1 MSKTLFSYVFKNLI
15 VVFLLASGVIAGIM
29 SFGGLLRPLTEQGL
43 DLGQVGQMLA
53 YAMPAM
59 TTYSYPVAALF
70 ATTIVYGRLAA
81 DNEVTAIRAAGISL
95 GPLGLGMPALV
106 MGLICAFLSL
116 ISLSFIVPAATL
128 RVEKT
133 VVSNIGQYV
142 VNRIEQQHQV
152 RLQQPGGQSPLTVYA
167 RSAYLDDPDPENP
180 NEQVVVLSDVSIVTY
195 VTEPGEK
202 RLQVPDEFYIAK
214 EARAYIRQP
223 DDEEGDEKPVLF
235 RATLT
240 QGMKFPRSVIG
251 RSEGAIAGGVGAQAF
266 GPFELRSPLRE
277 NTKFMAYPRL
287 KQLLEHPE
295 KSRRLTETLRG
306 FIRTDQQRK
315 FLTDLRNELNFGAR
329 GIVQLKALNGDRY
342 TLQLGSL
349 ASVIEKDR
357 LVLSSSPDGPGE
369 SVRLIQNRVS
379 APSIESSA
387 REARIRVFA
396 DPDEDRIAL
405 TIELLDAI
413 VRGPDYEN
421 PRSTFERSFNI
432 AMPESLKE
440 IESRPATYYLQEGR
454 DILPEQRATLLKN
467 WKKQNNSVI
476 SEMFSRVSFAMSCLV
491 LTMVGYGLGVMF
503 KSGNYLTAFAVSV
516 VPALL
521 SIVLIVTGQHI
532 CENIPANMGKDFK
545 DPLQLG
551 LVVIWSGNAIVLV
564 IAVALLVKLRRT

>member
-1 MSKTLFSYVFKNLI
+1 MSKTLFIYIFRNLV

-43 DLGQVGQMLA
+43 DLSQVGQMLA

-81 DNEVTAIRAAGISL
+81 DNEITAVRAAGISL
-95 GPLGLGMPALV
+95 GPLGLGKPALV
-106 MGLICAFLSL
+106 MGLICALLSL
-116 ISLSFIVPAATL
+116 VSLSFIVPAATL

-152 RLQQPGGQSPLTVYA
+152 RLLQPGGHSPLTVYA
-167 RSAYLDDPDPENP
+167 RSAYLDQPDPQSP
-180 NEQVVVLSDVSIVTY
+180 NEQVVVLNDVSIVTY

-235 RATLT
+235 RATLY
-240 QGMKFPRSVIG
+240 QGMKFPREVSG
-251 RSEGAIAGGVGAQAF
+251 RSDSAIAGGVGTQSF

-277 NTKFMAYPRL
+277 NTKFMAYPKL

-306 FIRTDQQRK
+306 FIRADQQRQ
-315 FLTDLRNELNFGAR
+315 FLLDLQHELTYGR
-329 GIVQLKALNGDRY
+329 GVVQFKALNGDRF
-342 TLQLGSL
+342 TLQPGTL
-349 ASVIEKDR
+349 APVIERER
-357 LVLSSSPDGPGE
+357 LVLGSSPDGPPE
-369 SVRLIQNRVS
+369 SVRLIHNRVS
-379 APSIESSA
+379 APSIEANA
-387 REARIRVFA
+387 REARVRVFA
-396 DPDEDRIAL
+396 DPDENRLAI
-405 TIELLDAI
+405 TVELLDA
-413 VRGPDYEN
+413 VVSGPDYQN
-421 PRSTFERSFNI
+421 PRTTFERAFNI
-432 AMPESLKE
+432 EMPESLKH
-440 IESRPATYYLQEGR
+440 IQNRPASYYLQEGVN
-454 DILPEQRATLLKN
+454 ILPEQRNTLLRN

-491 LTMVGYGLGVMF
+491 LTLVGYSLGVMF

-532 CENIPANMGKDFK
+532 CENIPQNFTRDFK
-545 DPLQLG
+545 DPLQFG
-551 LVVIWSGNAIVLV
+551 LTVIWSGNAIVLI
-564 IAVALLVKLRRT
+564 IAIVLMLKLRRT